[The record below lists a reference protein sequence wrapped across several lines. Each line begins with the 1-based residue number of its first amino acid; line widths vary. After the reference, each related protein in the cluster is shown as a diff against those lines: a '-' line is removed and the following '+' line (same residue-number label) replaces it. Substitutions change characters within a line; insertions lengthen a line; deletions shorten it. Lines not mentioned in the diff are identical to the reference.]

1 MMIIEDV
8 NMKKFTR
15 IFVFLST
22 AICIFFTPLHSF
34 AANEQTMNLADQI
47 LSSVN
52 NTQEIVVSEKE
63 MIAELLQKGVVTRAS
78 LNNQLAAL
86 SSQSAGSLKADG
98 YNKKQIELIKSYSI
112 GDDAYT
118 HIFGQGSRAS
128 NESAKLTFRYGL
140 AGSNNKKTVKIAYD
154 MKWSSCPV
162 FTFTDSFGVGWIAAD
177 NNSHEIITK
186 TDSSIASVQYYTV
199 DGQNAGL
206 YRDIKMDKSA
216 NNVVIGNPILGSANG
231 NYGKHISGVT
241 QVSTQSG
248 SYNMETIHIFVTYGH
263 TTITLKPNVDV
274 SLAYKKVDG
283 IITFEPRVTQS
294 IMAKGDHTFRY
305 NAQGDIVA

>member
-1 MMIIEDV
+1 
-8 NMKKFTR
+8 MKKFTR

-112 GDDAYT
+112 VPFLALL
-118 HIFGQGSRAS
+118 S
-128 NESAKLTFRYGL
+128 NERSWLL
-140 AGSNNKKTVKIAYD
+140 
-154 MKWSSCPV
+154 
-162 FTFTDSFGVGWIAAD
+162 
-177 NNSHEIITK
+177 
-186 TDSSIASVQYYTV
+186 
-199 DGQNAGL
+199 
-206 YRDIKMDKSA
+206 
-216 NNVVIGNPILGSANG
+216 
-231 NYGKHISGVT
+231 
-241 QVSTQSG
+241 
-248 SYNMETIHIFVTYGH
+248 
-263 TTITLKPNVDV
+263 
-274 SLAYKKVDG
+274 
-283 IITFEPRVTQS
+283 
-294 IMAKGDHTFRY
+294 
-305 NAQGDIVA
+305 